1 MRGMDWVESAE
12 AIGEVD
18 ELLASVGLGHG
29 RRKTLAGT
37 WQGGERR
44 AKGKEA
50 GSQVPVNTT
59 FQKRYSGDN
68 LGAGTVA
75 RSKKAAG
82 QPPSGIG
89 VVRAAGWER
98 YAWLRHGFSTRA
110 RGVSAVYSQGEG
122 EGSLNLGFTK
132 EDEAANV
139 AENRRR
145 FLAEVAGVPP
155 SQDRDPFDKLRAGS
169 STSSGQVMGHPAG
182 LVTLRQ
188 VHSGMVRVI
197 GRAGVEDGA
206 VSPTSQKRDVGHPA
220 SDIRMGLARLETAD
234 GRAVLRGDGMMTDVP
249 GVMLGVQ
256 VADCVPVLVADVR
269 RRAVAAFHAGWR
281 GTLARIVERG
291 IGRMRLR
298 YGSRPEDLVA
308 VVGPAIG
315 ACCYSVGEEVRN
327 EFESQFGYAAEL
339 FSEVY
344 DSDPVRD
351 KYPLLFLTARAPG
364 HSNIGPQI
372 HLDLWE
378 ANRRQLLDAGLKAK
392 RITVVGECTACARV
406 GVGAGLGALKYFSH
420 RGESG
425 FAGRMMAVVGVQ

>member
-1 MRGMDWVESAE
+1 MDWVESAE

-18 ELLASVGLGHG
+18 ELLARVGLRHG

-37 WQGGERR
+37 WEGGERR
-44 AKGKEA
+44 G
-50 GSQVPVNTT
+50 
-59 FQKRYSGDN
+59 
-68 LGAGTVA
+68 
-75 RSKKAAG
+75 RSKPGAVNA
-82 QPPSGIG
+82 QRVEREAG
-89 VVRAAGWER
+89 VVRAAGWEK
-98 YAWLRHGFSTRA
+98 YGWLRHGFSTRA
-110 RGVSAVYSQGEG
+110 GGVSPVYGEM
-122 EGSLNLGFTK
+122 SLNLGFTK
-132 EDEAANV
+132 EDDAANV

-145 FLAEVAGVPP
+145 LVAAVTGA
-155 SQDRDPFDKLRAGS
+155 RRAK
-169 STSSGQVMGHPAG
+169 

-188 VHSGMVRVI
+188 IHSGLIRV
-197 GRAGVEDGA
+197 VEADGA
-206 VSPTSQKRDVGHPA
+206 LEG
-220 SDIRMGLARLETAD
+220 RLETVD
-234 GRAVLRGDGMMTDVP
+234 GRAVLRGDGMMTNVP

-281 GTLARIVERG
+281 GTLKRIVERG
-291 IGRMRLR
+291 IGTMRLR

-308 VVGPAIG
+308 AVGPSIG
-315 ACCYSVGEEVRN
+315 ACCYSVGEVVRH
-327 EFESQFGYAAEL
+327 EFESQFAYVEEL

-344 DSDPVRD
+344 DSDPVRE

-392 RITVVGECTACARV
+392 RIAVVGECSACARV
-406 GVGAGLGALKYFSH
+406 KGGGLKYFSH

-425 FAGRMMAVVGVQ
+425 FAGRMIGVVGLASA

>member
-1 MRGMDWVESAE
+1 MDWVESAE

-18 ELLASVGLGHG
+18 ELLARVGLRHG

-37 WQGGERR
+37 WEGGERR
-44 AKGKEA
+44 G
-50 GSQVPVNTT
+50 
-59 FQKRYSGDN
+59 
-68 LGAGTVA
+68 
-75 RSKKAAG
+75 RSKPGAVNEQRGGRNA
-82 QPPSGIG
+82 G
-89 VVRAAGWER
+89 VVRAAGWEK
-98 YAWLRHGFSTRA
+98 YEWLRHGFSTRA
-110 RGVSAVYSQGEG
+110 GGVSSIYGER
-122 EGSLNLGFTK
+122 SLNLGFTK
-132 EDEAANV
+132 EDDAANV

-145 FLAEVAGVPP
+145 LVGAVAGVGKA
-155 SQDRDPFDKLRAGS
+155 R
-169 STSSGQVMGHPAG
+169 

-188 VHSGMVRVI
+188 IHSGLIRVI
-197 GRAGVEDGA
+197 GREGAEDGEA
-206 VSPTSQKRDVGHPA
+206 ANPTSQKRDVGHPVLE
-220 SDIRMGLARLETAD
+220 GRLETAD
-234 GRAVLRGDGMMTDVP
+234 GRAVLRGDGMMTNVP

-281 GTLARIVERG
+281 GTLKRIVERG
-291 IGRMRLR
+291 IGTLRLR

-315 ACCYSVGEEVRN
+315 ACCYAVGEAVRH
-327 EFESQFGYAAEL
+327 EFESQFAYAEEL

-344 DSDPVRD
+344 DSDPVRE

-406 GVGAGLGALKYFSH
+406 KGGGLKYFSH

-425 FAGRMMAVVGVQ
+425 FAGRMMGVVGVEG

>member
-1 MRGMDWVESAE
+1 MNWVESAE

-44 AKGKEA
+44 EKGKET
-50 GSQVPVNTT
+50 GGGLPISDGRDVGHPL
-59 FQKRYSGDN
+59 S
-68 LGAGTVA
+68 L
-75 RSKKAAG
+75 
-82 QPPSGIG
+82 PS

-98 YAWLRHGFSTRA
+98 YAWLRHGFSA
-110 RGVSAVYSQGEG
+110 QAGGVSEIYSQSEG

-139 AENRRR
+139 VENRRR
-145 FLAEVAGVPP
+145 FLAEVTRFPASPTP
-155 SQDRDPFDKLRAGS
+155 EKQD
-169 STSSGQVMGHPAG
+169 MGHPVR

-197 GRAGVEDGA
+197 GPAGVEDGE
-206 VSPTSQKRDVGHPA
+206 VSPTSQNRDARHP
-220 SDIRMGLARLETAD
+220 SWERQGVGLARLETAD
-234 GRAVLRGDGMMTDVP
+234 GRAALRGDGLMTDVP

-315 ACCYSVGEEVRN
+315 ACCYSVGEEVRH
-327 EFESQFGYAAEL
+327 EFESQFAYAPEL

-378 ANRRQLLDAGLKAK
+378 ANRRQLLDAGVKEK
-392 RITVVGECTACARV
+392 RITVVGECTACARM
-406 GVGAGLGALKYFSH
+406 GAGTGLGGLKYFSH

-425 FAGRMMAVVGVQ
+425 FAGRMMAVVGVEG